1 MSLLKEKILTIYVMG
16 GNYNYCGDHFAI
28 YQNIESQCC
37 TPETAIMLSVNYTLI
52 ESEKI
57 NK

>member
-1 MSLLKEKILTIYVMG
+1 MG